1 MATFFESNLEIFL
14 AFSPRGGGG
23 GVFGLLSHAGKSDS
37 SRDGS

>member
-1 MATFFESNLEIFL
+1 VATFFEGNLENFL
-14 AFSPRGGGG
+14 AFSPRGGG